1 MKKIQNNLKSMKL
14 NVKYKLKFSSPINN
28 LSLYYMDYITSIT
41 NFFDNNMLLVSIIE
55 ALYLIYMFNFFKTTM
70 AFHHPFEIFLTSF
83 SEYVKHP
90 IKTGLYENKICRFGN
105 DISYIFAIYII
116 LRFILYKTNSIK
128 QNMLCLI
135 NKTLIYV
142 AFVVSLLM
150 NMNAVIY
157 LIPLLLLE
165 YYYFIPKFC

>member
-1 MKKIQNNLKSMKL
+1 
-14 NVKYKLKFSSPINN
+14 
-28 LSLYYMDYITSIT
+28 
-41 NFFDNNMLLVSIIE
+41 
-55 ALYLIYMFNFFKTTM
+55 MFNFFKTTIE
-70 AFHHPFEIFLTSF
+70 FHHPFEIFITSF
-83 SEYVKHP
+83 SDYLKHP
-90 IKTGLYENKICRFGN
+90 IRTGLYQNKICRFGN
-105 DISYIFAIYII
+105 DISYVFAIYII

-128 QNMLCLI
+128 QNMLCMI

-142 AFVVSLLM
+142 AFAISLLM

>member
-1 MKKIQNNLKSMKL
+1 MKL
-14 NVKYKLKFSSPINN
+14 NVKYKFKLKFIFSSPINN
-28 LSLYYMDYITSIT
+28 LFLYYMDYIAGIT

-55 ALYLIYMFNFFKTTM
+55 ALYLIYMFNFFKTTIE
-70 AFHHPFEIFLTSF
+70 FHHPFEIFLTSF

-105 DISYIFAIYII
+105 DISYVFAIYII

-128 QNMLCLI
+128 KNTLCMI

>member
-1 MKKIQNNLKSMKL
+1 
-14 NVKYKLKFSSPINN
+14 
-28 LSLYYMDYITSIT
+28 MDYIAGIT

-55 ALYLIYMFNFFKTTM
+55 VLYLIYMFNFFKTTIE
-70 AFHHPFEIFLTSF
+70 FHHPFEIFLTSF
-83 SEYVKHP
+83 SKYLKHP
-90 IKTGLYENKICRFGN
+90 IKTGIYENKICRFGN

-128 QNMLCLI
+128 KNTLCMI

-165 YYYFIPKFC
+165 YYYFIQKFC

>member
-1 MKKIQNNLKSMKL
+1 MKKIQNNLKNKKL

-28 LSLYYMDYITSIT
+28 LFLYYMDYIAGIT

-55 ALYLIYMFNFFKTTM
+55 SLYLIYMFNFFKTTM

-105 DISYIFAIYII
+105 DISYIFAVYII
-116 LRFILYKTNSIK
+116 FRYILYKTNSIK
-128 QNMLCLI
+128 KNTLCMI